1 MSRTRTLT
9 NLIADCRRLAKMEN
23 STFCTDADITEMLNQ
38 ELAELQTMLGQVQG
52 QPLYRSTAT
61 IPVVSGTASYSLAT
75 YAADFFQ
82 LQGVEAVVGGTRHAL
97 QPFMPLEHATL
108 SDSDTLGGGLGVFY
122 RLQGASIEFLPAT
135 ETFTAT
141 VYYTPTQTRLTT
153 GSDTFDGFNGY
164 EMAAIYGTVA
174 QMLAME
180 ESDPSFWEM
189 RKDKI
194 VQRIQSIAA
203 QRDASMPE
211 RVQDVT
217 LADDG
222 WII

>member
-1 MSRTRTLT
+1 MRTRTLT

-23 STFCTDADITEMLNQ
+23 STFCTDADITEILNQ
-38 ELAELQTMLGQVQG
+38 ELAELQSTLGQVQG

-61 IPVVSGTASYSLAT
+61 IPVVAGTSSYSLAT

-82 LQGVEAVVGGTRHAL
+82 LQGVEATQNGTTSPLR
-97 QPFMPLEHATL
+97 PFMPIEHGVL
-108 SDSDTLGGGLGVFY
+108 STDGGSPTIGVYY
-122 RLQGASIEFLPAT
+122 RVQGNSIEFLPST

-141 VYYTPTQTRLTT
+141 VFYTPTTTRLSA
-153 GSDTFDGFNGY
+153 GSDTFDGFNGF

-180 ESDPSFWEM
+180 DADPTFWEG
-189 RKDKI
+189 RRE
-194 VQRIQSIAA
+194 RIYRRIEAIAA

-211 RVQDVT
+211 RVQDIT
-217 LADDG
+217 MTDNE